1 MKKFNKIVVL
11 RNKAGGDQQRTGC
24 KKVLI
29 FRKKKY
35 FNGTHLLDLA
45 LND

>member
-1 MKKFNKIVVL
+1 MQLKV
-11 RNKAGGDQQRTGC
+11 GGTQQRTGC
-24 KKVLI
+24 NNNNER
-29 FRKKKY
+29 RKKKY